1 MFKNQKLVQYI
12 SIQDYFVKSKKKK
25 SISELVRSLECL
37 NILLSLRTLF
47 NLLLEY
53 LMWYKLISFYEVI
66 LQLVIIYNLIQL
78 FKQVNFFFTLAYFLN
93 LVVFVGLS
101 MIFFDLE
108 LGAIILWVIYGGV
121 IIIFFL
127 YATMWSE
134 TVKTNLFFFDYR
146 LAFFLFYIY
155 IFYCFISLVA
165 ELEFMTQYGFIRFV
179 GVYNF
184 LGLDSYEEFEM
195 LGASFF
201 FFSLFF
207 FILCTIALVVSCF
220 SIVVII
226 LTLKKLKAQAFVSY
240 MLFNQKYL
248 WFSQVIILKN
258 QHFFNQ
264 EYDSTYLQNSTSRIY
279 KISVKFHRNKVNY
292 RRI

>member
-1 MFKNQKLVQYI
+1 
-12 SIQDYFVKSKKKK
+12 
-25 SISELVRSLECL
+25 
-37 NILLSLRTLF
+37 
-47 NLLLEY
+47 
-53 LMWYKLISFYEVI
+53 MWYKLISFFEVF
-66 LQLVIIYNLIQL
+66 LQLFIIYNLIQL

-93 LVVFVGLS
+93 LVIFAGIS
-101 MIFFDLE
+101 MIFFDLD

-134 TVKTNLFFFDYR
+134 TIKANLFFFDYR

-155 IFYCFISLVA
+155 ICYCFINLIVEFESL
-165 ELEFMTQYGFIRFV
+165 LQYGVFKFV
-179 GVYNF
+179 NIFDF

-240 MLFNQKYL
+240 MLFSQNYI
-248 WFSQVIILKN
+248 WFSQVVVLKN

-264 EYDSTYLQNSTSRIY
+264 EYDSTYLQNSVNRIY
-279 KISVKFHRNKVNY
+279 KISIKFHRNKVNY